1 MHKRRD
7 KDVANQVTVHEVV
20 GEVKGRVCVLVDDMI
35 DTGGT
40 ICAAADALFAH
51 GAEDVIVTATH
62 GVLSGP
68 AADRLKNSR
77 VSEFVLT
84 DTLPTPGELGA
95 DLDKITVLSIAPTIA
110 ARSARSSRTARSRA
124 SSTSTDPGGHRSIS
138 CTASPPS
145 KLPQLLGEGGRTCW
159 GTAVRYRRA
168 LRSRPMFGRVTAPTA
183 PVLRG
188 VAMADVKL
196 TAETRTEFGKGA
208 ARRIRREK
216 KVPAVVYGHGVDP
229 LHVTLPGHELQLAL
243 RTPNVLLTL
252 DIDGKTQL
260 AIPKAVQRDAIKGF
274 LEHVDL
280 LTVKSG
286 EKVTVEVYVHTEGE
300 LAPGSFL
307 LEHVLST
314 ITVEAEATHIP
325 ESVTVSIAGLEA
337 GASIAAKD
345 IPLPKGTTLAI
356 DEDAVVLQVLAAQ
369 AEEASTEDA
378 DGESAEA

>member
-1 MHKRRD
+1 
-7 KDVANQVTVHEVV
+7 
-20 GEVKGRVCVLVDDMI
+20 
-35 DTGGT
+35 
-40 ICAAADALFAH
+40 
-51 GAEDVIVTATH
+51 
-62 GVLSGP
+62 
-68 AADRLKNSR
+68 
-77 VSEFVLT
+77 
-84 DTLPTPGELGA
+84 
-95 DLDKITVLSIAPTIA
+95 
-110 ARSARSSRTARSRA
+110 
-124 SSTSTDPGGHRSIS
+124 
-138 CTASPPS
+138 
-145 KLPQLLGEGGRTCW
+145 
-159 GTAVRYRRA
+159 
-168 LRSRPMFGRVTAPTA
+168 
-183 PVLRG
+183 
-188 VAMADVKL
+188 MADVKL
-196 TAETRTEFGKGA
+196 AAETRTEFGKGA
-208 ARRIRREK
+208 ARRIRRDK

-229 LHVTLPGHELQLAL
+229 LHITLPGHELQLAL

-252 DIDGKTQL
+252 DIEGKTQL
-260 AIPKAVQRDAIKGF
+260 AIPKAVQRDAIKGY

-378 DGESAEA
+378 EGESAEA